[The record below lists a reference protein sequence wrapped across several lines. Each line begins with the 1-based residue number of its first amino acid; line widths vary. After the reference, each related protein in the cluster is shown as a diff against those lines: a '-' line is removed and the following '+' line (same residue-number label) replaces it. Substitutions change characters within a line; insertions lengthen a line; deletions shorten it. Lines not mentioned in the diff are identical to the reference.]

1 MIEKFIINYIE
12 KIKKEDIIDFGLKYN
27 INLNNGET
35 DFIYENIKKNWR
47 ELVYEN
53 PTPIFNELKKIS
65 PSNYQKIEEL
75 YIEFK
80 NKYKSYL

>member
-27 INLNNGET
+27 INLNNTET
-35 DFIYENIKKNWR
+35 NFIYENIKKNWR
-47 ELVYEN
+47 ELVYGN

-65 PSNYQKIEEL
+65 SSNYQKIEEL

>member
-27 INLNNGET
+27 INLNNTET

-47 ELVYEN
+47 ELVYGN
-53 PTPIFNELKKIS
+53 PTPIFNELKKRS
-65 PSNYQKIEEL
+65 SSNYQKIEEL

>member
-12 KIKKEDIIDFGLKYN
+12 KMKKEDIIDFGLKYN
-27 INLNNGET
+27 INLNNTET

-47 ELVYEN
+47 ELVYGN
-53 PTPIFNELKKIS
+53 PTPIFNKLKKIS

>member
-27 INLNNGET
+27 INLNNTET

-47 ELVYEN
+47 ELVYGN

-65 PSNYQKIEEL
+65 SSNYQKIEEL

>member
-12 KIKKEDIIDFGLKYN
+12 KIKKKDIIDFGLKYN
-27 INLNNGET
+27 INLNNTET

-47 ELVYEN
+47 ELVYGN
-53 PTPIFNELKKIS
+53 PTPIFNELKKIG

-80 NKYKSYL
+80 NKYQNYL

>member
-27 INLNNGET
+27 INLNNTET
-35 DFIYENIKKNWR
+35 DFIYENIKKKWR
-47 ELVYEN
+47 ELVYGN
-53 PTPIFNELKKIS
+53 PTTIFNELKKIS

>member
-27 INLNNGET
+27 INLNNTET

-47 ELVYEN
+47 ELIYGN

>member
-27 INLNNGET
+27 INLNNTET
-35 DFIYENIKKNWR
+35 NFIYENIKKNWR
-47 ELVYEN
+47 ELVYGN
-53 PTPIFNELKKIS
+53 PTTIFNELKKIS

>member
-27 INLNNGET
+27 INLNNTET

-47 ELVYEN
+47 ELVYGN

-65 PSNYQKIEEL
+65 SSNYQKIEEL
-75 YIEFK
+75 YI
-80 NKYKSYL
+80 

>member
-12 KIKKEDIIDFGLKYN
+12 KIKKEDIINFGLKYN
-27 INLNNGET
+27 INLNNTET

-47 ELVYEN
+47 ELVYGN

-65 PSNYQKIEEL
+65 SSNYQKIEEL

>member
-27 INLNNGET
+27 INLNNTET

-47 ELVYEN
+47 ELVYGN
-53 PTPIFNELKKIS
+53 STPIFNELKKIS

>member
-12 KIKKEDIIDFGLKYN
+12 RIKKEDIIDFGLKYN
-27 INLNNGET
+27 INLNNTET

-47 ELVYEN
+47 ELVYGN
-53 PTPIFNELKKIS
+53 PTPIFHELKKIS
-65 PSNYQKIEEL
+65 PSSYQKIEEL

>member
-27 INLNNGET
+27 INLNNTET

-47 ELVYEN
+47 ELIYGN
-53 PTPIFNELKKIS
+53 PTHIFNELKKIS

-80 NKYKSYL
+80 NKYQNYL

>member
-27 INLNNGET
+27 INLNNTET

-47 ELVYEN
+47 ELVYGN
-53 PTPIFNELKKIS
+53 PTTIFNELKKIS

-80 NKYKSYL
+80 NKYQNYL

>member
-12 KIKKEDIIDFGLKYN
+12 KMKKEDIIDFGLKYN
-27 INLNNGET
+27 INLNNTET

-47 ELVYEN
+47 ELVYGN
-53 PTPIFNELKKIS
+53 STPIFNELKKIS

>member
-27 INLNNGET
+27 INLNNTET

-47 ELVYEN
+47 ELVYGN

-65 PSNYQKIEEL
+65 SSNYQKIEEL

-80 NKYKSYL
+80 NKYQNYL